1 MKKKSNG
8 LLAKVLVILLI
19 IAIIIT
25 YSISF
30 VAYLF

>member
-8 LLAKVLVILLI
+8 LLAKVIVIFLI
-19 IAIIIT
+19 IALVVT

-30 VAYLF
+30 VGYLF